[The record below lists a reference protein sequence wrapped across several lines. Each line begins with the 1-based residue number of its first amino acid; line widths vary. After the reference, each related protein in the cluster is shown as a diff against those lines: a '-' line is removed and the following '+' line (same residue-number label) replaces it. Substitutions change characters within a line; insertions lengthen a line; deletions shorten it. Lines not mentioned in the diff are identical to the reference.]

1 MFLWFLWWQKGS
13 MPPLQLWH
21 ISETGNRGGGGGG
34 GGTKIN
40 FASLIHPQMTKFQ
53 KLWVSEHFLYQCIF
67 WLRYNQREVLSFSL
81 QGLLLQYHHTW
92 QYFGSTF
99 SWGQNYTNLCWNPA
113 INENVK
119 ATPKCEFENLL
130 HGLPP

>member
-1 MFLWFLWWQKGS
+1 MFLWFLWCQKGS

-21 ISETGNRGGGGGG
+21 ISETGNRGGGWGV
-34 GGTKIN
+34 
-40 FASLIHPQMTKFQ
+40 Q
-53 KLWVSEHFLYQCIF
+53 KLTLHHSYIPKWQNFKNYEFLNISFTNASC

-81 QGLLLQYHHTW
+81 QGLLLQHHHTW